1 MAGRRAKQDEWEPHK
16 DEIHRLFITE
26 DRKVSEVVELM
37 TQRYG
42 FTRTYAEEPHPQ
54 AIDMTIADIYV
65 GELSTRPP

>member
-1 MAGRRAKQDEWEPHK
+1 MAGRRAEKDEWETHK

-26 DRKVSEVVELM
+26 DRKMSEVVELM

-54 AIDMTIADIYV
+54 ATDTTVADIYV
-65 GELSTRPP
+65 GGLNTRTC